1 MCVLI
6 CVLFISD
13 IYDGDLAQLTH
24 DISMKQKLIEALEQS
39 QQRLRMMKK
48 HYEEKL
54 WELEQKI
61 RETENERDKILA
73 NLSGM
78 FH

>member
-1 MCVLI
+1 
-6 CVLFISD
+6 
-13 IYDGDLAQLTH
+13 
-24 DISMKQKLIEALEQS
+24 MKQKLIEALEQS

-78 FH
+78 IN